1 MSQQP
6 PQYQLYRE
14 SSLGRALTDTLDDLI
29 QDSLL
34 DPQTAM
40 QVLGQFDASISEAL
54 HAKVRSRATLKGHL
68 HVYRF
73 CDDVWTFVVDSANF
87 RLENETVV
95 AEKVKV
101 VACNALNRQ
110 VGGIISEIEKCLDN
124 WEMISENSLLRIRE
138 ASNNRLKLAKALTEE
153 SIPKWDLYNMET
165 KTFDK
170 LELEKEF
177 QELSGK
183 LDDTANKFQVQYNK
197 IILSY
202 FKYQEV
208 IRDAASSF
216 GPNVLEREVFNGKLP
231 SEVDYILHEAVDNLK
246 KEFALINTVIE
257 RIKNAKQL
265 QLNHALVFVSIW
277 THRPYF
283 TKLDM
288 LLDAGGSAN

>member
-1 MSQQP
+1 M
-6 PQYQLYRE
+6 
-14 SSLGRALTDTLDDLI
+14 SLG
-29 QDSLL
+29 S
-34 DPQTAM
+34 
-40 QVLGQFDASISEAL
+40 V
-54 HAKVRSRATLKGHL
+54 
-68 HVYRF
+68 
-73 CDDVWTFVVDSANF
+73 
-87 RLENETVV
+87 
-95 AEKVKV
+95 
-101 VACNALNRQ
+101 NRQ

-153 SIPKWDLYNMET
+153 SVPKWDLYSMEA

-183 LDDTANKFQVQYNK
+183 LDDTQVQYNK

-216 GPNVLEREVFNGKLP
+216 GPNVLEREVFDNKLP

-246 KEFALINTVIE
+246 KEFALISTVIE

-283 TKLDM
+283 TKLDK
-288 LLDAGGSAN
+288 LLDADVSTT